1 MFPDFKIVYLI
12 GIDKVSYI
20 NCFTEEYYN
29 KLKKDYED
37 NYEIY
42 KNNKNNNYQGK
53 CPEFPIEYNVYYE
66 YNLTN
71 NKDLYENINY
81 YNKSFQDIMILLKEQ
96 HKIDLIHR
104 INKCDYV

>member
-1 MFPDFKIVYLI
+1 MYPDFQIVYLI
-12 GIDKVSYI
+12 GINAVSYI

-42 KNNKNNNYQGK
+42 KNNNYQGTS
-53 CPEFPIEYNVYYE
+53 PEFPKEYNILYE
-66 YNLTN
+66 YTLTN
-71 NKDLYENINY
+71 NEDLYENINY

-96 HKIDLIHR
+96 HKIALIHR